1 MAKKKITSKQLQM
14 SFNLPA
20 KTKNTASDAFKK
32 ATQSVKSYGQKAAEN
47 VSKKAPSTAVVKSG
61 TNYPAVKSNKS
72 TAVAKPNNSSKA
84 PAVVKPKVTIS
95 SKKVSDGI
103 YSKQFPKYTDFTDV
117 TKKASKGSKAGKAA
131 LIAAGIGVTAY
142 AGKKA
147 YDAYQDNK
155 KKGTAIKAGAKKA
168 ASTVKKPDTKKVE
181 TKKPEVP
188 KKTPE
193 KTTSK
198 KVTAIKDAAKKAA
211 ESSTKTSNPKFVK
224 GYVEG
229 LERPG
234 AKKPAAKKPV
244 TSSKVIGAVK
254 ATVTGK
260 NTTKIET
267 NLKKDTPKVNNT
279 SIEQKAKDVMSGKYG
294 SGADRKKALGA
305 DYDKVQAIINK
316 QMASSKPKTTPAKTV
331 TAPEKMEIKK
341 AGPIEYTGP
350 KELAMT
356 AEQKMN
362 ANIDKSKKEKMR
374 KGGQVLPKA
383 QYGKIVKTAANYIKP
398 AMGAA
403 KSATKSAKIG
413 VKQLSDKYK
422 KAKVDSYNKK
432 TANLKRSEDWEKFKA
447 AESDKKLQRTL
458 IGIAGGSTALALYPN
473 KKKSKKK

>member
-1 MAKKKITSKQLQM
+1 MT
-14 SFNLPA
+14 PA
-20 KTKNTASDAFKK
+20 ERNANTLKNVKESLAGPKK
-32 ATQSVKSYGQKAAEN
+32 ATG
-47 VSKKAPSTAVVKSG
+47 
-61 TNYPAVKSNKS
+61 
-72 TAVAKPNNSSKA
+72 
-84 PAVVKPKVTIS
+84 IS
-95 SKKVSDGI
+95 S
-103 YSKQFPKYTDFTDV
+103 
-117 TKKASKGSKAGKAA
+117 AA
-131 LIAAGIGVTAY
+131 V
-142 AGKKA
+142 
-147 YDAYQDNK
+147 N
-155 KKGTAIKAGAKKA
+155 
-168 ASTVKKPDTKKVE
+168 
-181 TKKPEVP
+181 
-188 KKTPE
+188 
-193 KTTSK
+193 
-198 KVTAIKDAAKKAA
+198 AAKKAPK
-211 ESSTKTSNPKFVK
+211 SSTKTSNPKFVK
-224 GYVEG
+224 GYIEG

-316 QMASSKPKTTPAKTV
+316 QMASSKPKTAPAKTV

>member
-1 MAKKKITSKQLQM
+1 MAKKKINSKQLQM

-20 KTKNTASDAFKK
+20 RTKNTASDAFKK

-103 YSKQFPKYTDFTDV
+103 YSKQFPKYTKYTDV
-117 TKKASKGSKAGKAA
+117 TKKAKDIKGKAMLAVYGAAA
-131 LIAAGIGVTAY
+131 LTAAAAAASGAF
-142 AGKKA
+142 
-147 YDAYQDNK
+147 DK

-181 TKKPEVP
+181 TKKPDT
-188 KKTPE
+188 KTTPE
-193 KTTSK
+193 KTTPK

-234 AKKPAAKKPV
+234 AKKAAPKKPV

-267 NLKKDTPKVNNT
+267 NLKKPATKTNTKVDNT
-279 SIEQKAKDVMSGKYG
+279 SIEQKAKDVMRGKYG
-294 SGADRKKALGA
+294 SGADRKKALGG

-316 QMASSKPKTTPAKTV
+316 QMAGSKAKSTPAKT
-331 TAPEKMEIKK
+331 TEAAPERMEIKK
-341 AGPIEYTGP
+341 AQPIEYTGP

-374 KGGQVLPKA
+374 KGGMV
-383 QYGKIVKTAANYIKP
+383 
-398 AMGAA
+398 
-403 KSATKSAKIG
+403 
-413 VKQLSDKYK
+413 
-422 KAKVDSYNKK
+422 
-432 TANLKRSEDWEKFKA
+432 
-447 AESDKKLQRTL
+447 
-458 IGIAGGSTALALYPN
+458 
-473 KKKSKKK
+473 KSKRK